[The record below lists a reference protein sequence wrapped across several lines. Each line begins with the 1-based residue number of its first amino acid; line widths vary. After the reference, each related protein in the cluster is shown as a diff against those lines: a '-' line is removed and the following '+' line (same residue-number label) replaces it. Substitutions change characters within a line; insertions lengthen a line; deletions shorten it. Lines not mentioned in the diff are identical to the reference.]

1 MIEVIQYP
9 PSEWREA
16 QAAAIEIGQLKAEVA
31 RSDEENEVLRREV
44 RRLRL
49 KQFSME
55 GHYRQALRSIYDAL
69 PDASP
74 KDAEARALWSDIVDL
89 IPVEFF
95 E

>member
-1 MIEVIQYP
+1 MFGDEDQKHETIARLLLESRQLRAEIE
-9 PSEWREA
+9 
-16 QAAAIEIGQLKAEVA
+16 
-31 RSDEENEVLRREV
+31 RSDEENETLRREV

-55 GHYRQALRSIYDAL
+55 GHYRSALRSIYDAL